1 MRLSLLIMKYYELDK
16 EEQELLDAIEKGD
29 FKAIPNVKA
38 EIKRFRIAATAQL
51 KRTKDINIRLSER
64 TLHKLKVK
72 AAEKGLPYQTLVA
85 SVLHQ
90 YTNR

>member
-1 MRLSLLIMKYYELDK
+1 MMKYYELDK
-16 EEQELLDAIEKGD
+16 EEQEISDAFDRGELTSV
-29 FKAIPNVKA
+29 PNVKR
-38 EIKRFRIAATAQL
+38 EIARYVSYACADS
-51 KRTKDINIRLSER
+51 KRTKNINIRLSER